1 MSRAGT
7 GARDQ
12 VARLL
17 ALVPLLH
24 SRDGLKVS
32 EAAELLGTTPTQVVK
47 DLRVLWM
54 CGLPGGLTD
63 DLIDVDMEAL
73 EDSGESG
80 VIHVSNADYLARPV
94 RLSATEASALVVA
107 LRAVRDSSP
116 ERTRAI
122 VDDVIAK
129 LEVAVAAEASTP
141 RVAVEPVAGD
151 HDPTR
156 EAIEAALARGV
167 QLRLRYWVPSR
178 DEVGERVVDPLRLA
192 TVSGVDYLE
201 AWCHGAEG
209 RRVFRLD
216 RMHGVDLLDSAVT
229 VSAEEEDG
237 EPLSVSFLAVGQ
249 EAVEVTLQL
258 DPEARWVPEYY
269 PVESVEHL
277 DDGRLVVTLRVVD
290 RAWLRQLVLRLAPH
304 ATVVAPLDLLEDV
317 RRTAHHTMDL
327 YS

>member
-32 EAAELLGTTPTQVVK
+32 EAAELLGTTPAQVVK

-80 VIHVSNADYLARPV
+80 VIHVSNADYLSRPV

-116 ERTRAI
+116 ERTQEI
-122 VDDVIAK
+122 VDSVIAK
-129 LEVAVAAEASTP
+129 IEVAVAAEETTP
-141 RVAVEPVAGD
+141 HVAVEPVGGEQGT
-151 HDPTR
+151 TR
-156 EAIEAALARGV
+156 GTIERALEHGL

-216 RMHGVDLLDSAVT
+216 RVHEVDLLETPVT
-229 VSAEEEDG
+229 VSAEEDG
-237 EPLSVSFLAVGQ
+237 EPLSVSFLDAGRD
-249 EAVEVTLQL
+249 AVEVTLLL

-269 PVESVEHL
+269 PVDSVDHL
-277 DDGRLVVTLRVVD
+277 DDGRLRVTLRVVD

-304 ATVVAPLDLLEDV
+304 ACVVAPLDVLDDV
-317 RRTAHHTMDL
+317 RQAAHHTMDL